1 MSQINIPRL
10 LENISEQT
18 TAYMPIVE
26 GIVNSLQS
34 IDESGR
40 TDGQITVRLHR
51 EDQSTLALDEESL
64 PAVDGIDIVD
74 NGVGFTKSNRNSFD
88 ELYSDRKV
96 AIGGKG
102 FGRLTFLKYF
112 STVTVESIY
121 RQDDAFRKRTFSF
134 PGKHDLIAN
143 EDDESVQDED
153 AKTIISL
160 KNVRAQYKNRL
171 DKRLETIARRLCEHL
186 LIYFIAKD
194 YACPL
199 IVLED
204 DEGKITLNNFL
215 NVHDEIQQIHDEE
228 FEITS
233 NKGDQH
239 FNVKVFKIFYT
250 SRASSILLAAHNRV
264 VTDEHLYKY
273 IPEFKDE
280 FYETETNDKGRKVR
294 KNFSVKAYV
303 QGDYL
308 NEHVTLERDDF
319 KFAVENEL
327 FHPLSRRQI
336 ERRVA
341 EIVKDALGDEITSR
355 QDKKR
360 ERVKNYIDTEAPWH
374 KSYADEIDL
383 GSLPY
388 NISDVELEGELQK
401 HKFEKEQSTRAK
413 VNQILREEKQD
424 TVAEDIQKIVDELGT
439 IGKND
444 LAHYVVLRKVIL
456 DLLKKTLQWSAD
468 KKYEKEKNVHNLIF
482 PMSADSDGVSYDKHN
497 LWILDERLSFHEYL
511 ASDKNVFKTREDGR
525 PDILIFDKPIAVREG
540 EDKSNPITVFEFKR
554 PQREDYGEGED
565 PILQM
570 LTYIDKIR
578 QGRTKG
584 VKGRTISANEHTPA
598 YAFLVCDIHNDKIV
612 EFARRYS
619 LTPSPDEEGYFGY
632 QSGYGTYVQVICF
645 DKLVKD
651 AELRNKIFFE
661 KLSI

>member
-10 LENISEQT
+10 LENISDQT
-18 TAYMPIVE
+18 TVYMPIVE

-40 TDGQITVRLHR
+40 TDGRITVRLHR
-51 EDQSTLALDEESL
+51 EDQGALALDEDSL
-64 PAVDGIDIVD
+64 SVVNGIDIID
-74 NGVGFTKSNRNSFD
+74 NGMGFTKSNRNSFD

-112 STVTVESIY
+112 SNVTVESVY
-121 RQDDAFRKRTFSF
+121 RQDDAFRKRTFNF

-153 AKTIISL
+153 TKTIISL

-215 NVHDEIQQIHDEE
+215 NVRDEIKQIHDEE
-228 FEITS
+228 FEIAS
-233 NKGDQH
+233 DKGDQH

-250 SRASSILLAAHNRV
+250 TRASSILLAAHNRV
-264 VTDEHLYKY
+264 VTDEHLYKH

-280 FYETETNDKGRKVR
+280 FYETETNDKGKEVR

-319 KFAVENEL
+319 KFAAENEL

-336 ERRVA
+336 EGRVA

-374 KSYADEIDL
+374 KPYADEIDL

-482 PMSADSDGVSYDKHN
+482 PMNADSDGVPYDKHN

-584 VKGRTISANEHTPA
+584 IKGRTISANAHTPA
-598 YAFLVCDIHNDKIV
+598 YAFLVCDIHNDKIT

-632 QSGYGTYVQVICF
+632 QSGYGTYVQIICF

-661 KLSI
+661 KLNI